1 MLFRSSYEEMLK
13 NKELDAIFIASPSG
27 EHCHQ
32 IAEALE
38 AGYHVFSEKPLG
50 ISLDECKSAERAVE
64 KHQDK
69 VFMLGFMRR
78 YDPSYAYAKKKIEE
92 GAIGKPILFRGY
104 SIDPEAAIEGAIKF
118 APHSG
123 GQFLDMAIHDIDLA
137 RWFLGSEA
145 RSVYAIGGCY
155 AHEEF
160 GQYQDGEDRKSVV

>member
-1 MLFRSSYEEMLK
+1 MKKIKIGIVGLGRLGRKHAENIAFRTPKAELTAICSIIKEEVDEVKKDWGIPYGYTSYEEMLK

-69 VFMLGFMRR
+69 VL
-78 YDPSYAYAKKKIEE
+78 
-92 GAIGKPILFRGY
+92 
-104 SIDPEAAIEGAIKF
+104 
-118 APHSG
+118 
-123 GQFLDMAIHDIDLA
+123 
-137 RWFLGSEA
+137 
-145 RSVYAIGGCY
+145 
-155 AHEEF
+155 
-160 GQYQDGEDRKSVV
+160 DRKSVV